1 MSLVRW
7 LRKNNMK
14 VMAVVVIVLMFV
26 FVAGDFLAG
35 WGRRGGG
42 TEAVAYMGKRA
53 ITNYDLYAARQE
65 LDLLQMLRADDLLRA
80 QDLTGV
86 FLAELLFTDQR
97 GTPALM
103 NRIRQTIR
111 RNLYAISDKQINDI
125 YRRGAPPHIYW
136 YCLKSEAQRA
146 GIGIPNNQVGE
157 LLGKTIPQ
165 LFEGQTYSTFIGAL
179 MNKHGIPEDQILA
192 TLGELLAVL
201 QYAQTMCADES
212 LTTRQAMA
220 EAADEQENLDAELVE
235 LKAEVFAKTQA
246 PPGEEA
252 IRQHFDKY
260 KALFPGAVSNEN
272 PYGFGYKLPPRVRLE
287 YVAVKLDDV
296 RTIVTPPTQ
305 DELGDY
311 YNRNKQELFTDQV
324 LSDPNDPNSQPV
336 PHTKSYAEVADSI
349 SKQLLSEKINAK
361 ADSILQEAAT
371 LTEAAPAPA
380 PGAEATKVPPATAAE
395 PNQAGSYEAA
405 AAKLSEKHK
414 IKVYAGRTGLLR
426 PADMQMDNHLG
437 TLFLRGYGQMPV
449 RLSQVVFAADK
460 LGASELGPFD
470 VPEPKLYENIGPV
483 KDLLTGMPDT
493 ARRITAIVRVVESHK
508 AAEPES
514 LDVTFSTRGLQLD
527 PNEQKAQEDTY
538 SVKEKVVED
547 LKKLAA
553 MDTVKARADE
563 FVALAAKDGWEKA
576 LSAFEELYG
585 AKDPNKPHVFRL
597 QRLPG
602 LRRMPLATLETL
614 AVQWRG
620 DPAAAS
626 FVNDSRRNR
635 LFVDKLY
642 ALVPPDANTVEALPV
657 VMEFKPDMRYFVIK
671 NISVKR
677 LYKEQYDKVKAMQ
690 LFTEEHAQ
698 AQSLAAVHFNPAN
711 ILKRMQFR
719 SIGADGKPVEPNAPT
734 ESEAAL

>member
-35 WGRRGGG
+35 WGRRGVSTQAAAYIG
-42 TEAVAYMGKRA
+42 TRA
-53 ITNYDLYAARQE
+53 ITNYDLLAARQE
-65 LDLLQMLRADDLLRA
+65 LDLLRMLRADDLLRA
-80 QDLTGV
+80 QDLQGV
-86 FLAELLFTDQR
+86 LLAELLFTDQR
-97 GTPALM
+97 GSPALM
-103 NRIRQTIR
+103 NRIKQTIA
-111 RNLYAISDKQINDI
+111 RNLYAIGEKQINDI

-136 YCLKSEAQRA
+136 YCLKSEALRA

-165 LFEGQTYSTFIGAL
+165 LFEGQTYSKFVGAM
-179 MNKHGIPEDQILA
+179 MNRQGIPEDQILG

-201 QYAQTMCADES
+201 QYAQMMCSNEG
-212 LTTRQAMA
+212 LTARQVMA
-220 EAADEQENLDAELVE
+220 EAAAEQETLDAQFVE
-235 LKAEVFAKTQA
+235 FKADVFATA
-246 PPGEEA
+246 ASAGEDA
-252 IRQHFDKY
+252 IREHFDKY
-260 KALFPGAVSNEN
+260 KGYFSGAVSDEN

-296 RTIVTPPTQ
+296 RTIVAPPTQ
-305 DELGDY
+305 DEVGDY

-324 LSDPNDPNSQPV
+324 LSDPNDPNSQRV
-336 PHTKSYAEVADSI
+336 PRTRSYAEVAGGI
-349 SKQLLSEKINAK
+349 LEELLSEKINAK
-361 ADSILQEAAT
+361 ADGILQEAAA
-371 LTEAAPAPA
+371 LTE
-380 PGAEATKVPPATAAE
+380 AEATKTPATTGAQAD
-395 PNQAGSYEAA
+395 QAGDDYKA
-405 AAKLSEKHK
+405 AAKQLSEKHK
-414 IKVYAGRTGLLR
+414 IAVYAGRTGLLR
-426 PADMQMDNHLG
+426 PGDMQTDDYLG
-437 TLFLRGYGQMPV
+437 TLFLRGYGQTPV
-449 RLSQVVFAADK
+449 RLGQVVFAADD

-470 VPEPKLYENIGPV
+470 VPKPKLYENIGPV

-493 ARRITAIVRVVESHK
+493 ARRVMAIVRVVEVHK
-508 AAEPES
+508 AAEPEN
-514 LDVTFSTRGLQLD
+514 LEVTFSTRGVRLD

-547 LKKLAA
+547 LKKLPA
-553 MDTVKARADE
+553 MDTARAKAEE
-563 FVALAAKDGWEKA
+563 FAALTGKEGWEKA
-576 LSAFEELYG
+576 LSTFEELYG
-585 AKDPNKPHVFRL
+585 DKDPNKPDVFRL
-597 QRLPG
+597 QNVPG

-614 AVQWRG
+614 AVQYQG
-620 DPAAAS
+620 DPRAAS
-626 FVNDSRRNR
+626 FLNDSRRNR

-657 VMEFKPDMRYFVIK
+657 LMEFKPDMRYFVIK
-671 NISVKR
+671 DISVKR

-719 SIGADGKPVEPNAPT
+719 AVGADGEPVEPNAPT
-734 ESEAAL
+734 ESEAGL